1 MLIEGAETKTDC
13 FELYSNP
20 ASRKNQPAPAIVDIA
35 GVEFR
40 GEVAT
45 AVARYL
51 EMNRLSGP
59 QLVVPGAGD
68 RIIHLT
74 VGANRAPSAVAYLQG
89 YAADIHYDLPAFG
102 PDDGWVARPGIRDWI
117 PPIVLL
123 AAAARAAHRTLQ
135 SQQQHSSL

>member
-13 FELYSNP
+13 FEPYSNL
-20 ASRKNQPAPAIVDIA
+20 ASRKNRPAPASVDIA

-59 QLVVPGAGD
+59 QLVVPGAGN

-74 VGANRAPSAVAYLQG
+74 VGADRAPSAVAYLHG
-89 YAADIHYDLPAFG
+89 YAANIHYDLLACG
-102 PDDGWVARPGIRDWI
+102 PDGGWVARPGIRDWI

-123 AAAARAAHRTLQ
+123 AAATRAVHRLQ
-135 SQQQHSSL
+135 SLQQHTSL

>member
-1 MLIEGAETKTDC
+1 MLIEGAKTNC
-13 FELYSNP
+13 FESYNDP
-20 ASRKNQPAPAIVDIA
+20 ASRKNRPASAMVDVA

-40 GEVAT
+40 GKVAT

-59 QLVVPGAGD
+59 QLVVPGAGNL
-68 RIIHLT
+68 IIHLA

-89 YAADIHYDLPAFG
+89 YAANIHYDLLAFG

-123 AAAARAAHRTLQ
+123 AAATRAVLLAP
-135 SQQQHSSL
+135 